1 MKKQK
6 HKVAAL
12 TADKHEAQVRGGK
25 AGMHLDGGRRG
36 VRGLYLVVKNKRSAN
51 WALRYQLDHRTHWM
65 GLGSALLGDGV
76 TLDQAREKARAARAK
91 LHDRLDPLQERR
103 AERAAAQIAALKRL
117 SFAEAS
123 AQFIAQNE
131 ASWRNARHRQQ
142 WHQTLATYARP
153 INNLPVDQIDTPLVL
168 RVIEPIWQTKT
179 ATASRL
185 RGRIESILD
194 WAKARGYRS
203 GDSSNPAS
211 WSVIGNVL
219 PNHKTFAKPVHHRAL
234 PYADVPAF
242 VAKLRTHKAVAAR
255 ALEFLILTAARTQE
269 TVGARWSEIDWKQRV
284 WTVPPGRMKGGVEH
298 KVLLA
303 PEVIDL
309 LQQLPR
315 EGDGDGFVFIGSR
328 AGMSLSPKSLH
339 RVTARLKVD
348 AVPHGFR
355 SSFSDWAH
363 ECTQHAN
370 HAIEISLAHK
380 VGTDAEQAYR
390 RGPMIEKRR
399 RLMVDWSRFCCTP
412 PKATSDNVVPIA
424 KAR

>member
-1 MKKQK
+1 MKKKK

-12 TADKHEAQVRGGK
+12 TADKHRERVSGGK
-25 AGMHLDGGRRG
+25 VGMYLDGGRRG
-36 VRGLYLVVKNKRSAN
+36 VRGLYLVVKGKRSAN
-51 WALRYQLDHRTHWM
+51 WGLRYQLRGVTHWM

-76 TLDQAREKARAARAK
+76 TLDQARDKAIAARAK
-91 LHDRLDPLQERR
+91 LHDKIDPLQQRR
-103 AERAAAQIAALKRL
+103 AERAAAQVAALKQL
-117 SFAEAS
+117 TFAEA
-123 AQFIAQNE
+123 AKQYIAQNE
-131 ASWRNARHRQQ
+131 AAWKNARHRHQ

-168 RVIEPIWQTKT
+168 RVIEPIWQSKT

-185 RGRIESILD
+185 RGRIESVLD

-203 GDSSNPAS
+203 GDNPAS
-211 WSVIGNVL
+211 WDVIGKVL
-219 PNHKTFAKPVHHRAL
+219 PNHKTFAKVNHHPAL

-242 VAKLRTHKAVAAR
+242 VAKLRTCQGTAAA
-255 ALEFLILTAARTQE
+255 ALLFTILTASRTQE
-269 TVGARWSEIDWKQRV
+269 AIGARWSEIDLKSAV

-298 KVLLA
+298 KVMLA
-303 PEVIDL
+303 PEVIHL
-309 LQQLPR
+309 LQRLPR

-328 AGMSLSPKSLH
+328 AGMSLSSKSLH
-339 RVTARLKVD
+339 RVTARLKVN

-363 ECTQHAN
+363 ECTGHAN

-390 RGPMIEKRR
+390 RGPMIAKRM
-399 RLMVDWSRFCCTP
+399 RLMQDWARFCCTP
-412 PKATSDNVVPIA
+412 PKAISDNVVAMPIG
-424 KAR
+424 AR

>member
-1 MKKQK
+1 MALTVKK
-6 HKVAAL
+6 HKRWVQGGKVGVFL
-12 TADKHEAQVRGGK
+12 DGKRGG
-25 AGMHLDGGRRG
+25 G
-36 VRGLYLVVKNKRSAN
+36 VRGLYLVIKSKFSAN
-51 WALRYQLDHRTHWM
+51 WSLRYQLRGTAHWM
-65 GLGSALLGDGV
+65 GLGSALPDGV
-76 TLDQAREKARAARAK
+76 SLADARTKAIAARDQLRGK
-91 LHDRLDPLQERR
+91 LDPLQARR
-103 AERAAAQIAALKRL
+103 AEQAAAQIAALKQL
-117 SFAEAS
+117 TFAEAS

-131 ASWRNARHRQQ
+131 AAWKNARHRQQ

-185 RGRIESILD
+185 RGRIESVLD
-194 WAKARGYRS
+194 WAKARGYRQ
-203 GDSSNPAS
+203 GDNPAS

-242 VAKLRTHKAVAAR
+242 IAKLRTHKAVAAQ
-255 ALEFLILTAARTQE
+255 ALLFTILTAARTNE
-269 TVGARWSEIDWKQRV
+269 TVGARWSEIDLKNAT
-284 WTVPPGRMKGGVEH
+284 WTVPGGRMKGGAEH

-309 LQQLPR
+309 LRQLPR
-315 EGDGDGFVFIGSR
+315 DGDGDFLFIGSR
-328 AGMSLSPKSLH
+328 SGTGLNPKSLH
-339 RVTARLKVD
+339 RALARMKVD

-380 VGTDAEQAYR
+380 VGNDAEQAYR
-390 RGPMIEKRR
+390 RGPMIAKRAK
-399 RLMVDWSRFCCTP
+399 LMADWARFCCTP
-412 PKATSDNVVPIA
+412 PQAISDNVVAIGR
-424 KAR
+424 K

>member
-1 MKKQK
+1 M
-6 HKVAAL
+6 AL
-12 TADKHEAQVRGGK
+12 TVKRHHRLVRSGRE
-25 AGMHLDGGRRG
+25 GMHLDGPPNG
-36 VRGLYLVVKNKRSAN
+36 VRGLYLVIKSKRNCN
-51 WALRYQLDHRTHWM
+51 WGLRFQLNHRTRWM

-76 TLDQAREKARAARAK
+76 TLDQARTKAIAAHNSLR
-91 LHDRLDPLQERR
+91 DGIDPLQQRQ
-103 AERAAAQIAALKRL
+103 AERAAAQVAALKQL
-117 SFAEAS
+117 TFAEA
-123 AQFIAQNE
+123 AKQYIAQNE
-131 ASWRNARHRQQ
+131 AAWKNARHHQQ

-194 WAKARGYRS
+194 WAKARGYRQ
-203 GDSSNPAS
+203 GDNPAS
-211 WSVIGNVL
+211 WSVIGKVL

-242 VAKLRTHKAVAAR
+242 VAKLRTHKGVAAQ
-255 ALEFLILTAARTQE
+255 ALLFTILTAARTNE
-269 TVGARWSEIDWKQRV
+269 VVGARWSEIDLKSAV

-298 KVLLA
+298 KVMLA

-315 EGDGDGFVFIGSR
+315 DGDGDGFVFIGAR
-328 AGMSLSPKSLH
+328 PGAPLSPKSLH
-339 RVTARLKVD
+339 RVTGRLKVN

-355 SSFSDWAH
+355 SSFSDWSH
-363 ECTQHAN
+363 ECTAHAN

-380 VGTDAEQAYR
+380 VGNDAEQAYR
-390 RGPMIEKRR
+390 RGPMIAKRAK
-399 RLMVDWSRFCCTP
+399 LMADWSRFCCTP
-412 PKATSDNVVPIA
+412 PKAISDNVVAIG
-424 KAR
+424 AR